1 MTQYRQGDVML
12 IKVAELPRGATQ
24 QAPQER
30 IVLAWGE
37 VTGHAHA
44 VPTAHAALYKH
55 QDDSYLNV
63 LQPTGLTHEEHS
75 RIDLA
80 PGVYKVVLQR
90 EYTPERNRLVAD

>member
-1 MTQYRQGDVML
+1 MSQFRQGDVML
-12 IKVAELPRGATQ
+12 LKVADLPRGAQ
-24 QAPQER
+24 KQEPKER

-55 QDDSYLNV
+55 QNDTYLSV
-63 LQPTGLTHEEHS
+63 LQATGLTHEEHT
-75 RIDLA
+75 RIDLT

-90 EYTPERNRLVAD
+90 EYTPEGVRQVED